1 MAPLSAA
8 ERAKRYREKNKN
20 RVQEMDALRKR
31 HMRTTMKVTSPNE
44 NKERLLRQRLYKQE
58 YRKKKAI
65 TNNSPSTSTSSST
78 DLLIDPQRSGRL
90 KRLKRHC
97 QKVQA
102 NRRLLSGALHRSS
115 KSRFF
120 LRTKRLRNP
129 NEGERK
135 MNLMIKNLAG
145 WKNSPTDP
153 I

>member
-31 HMRTTMKVTSPNE
+31 HMRTTMKVTSPN
-44 NKERLLRQRLYKQE
+44 KQE
-58 YRKKKAI
+58 YRRKKAI

-78 DLLIDPQRSGRL
+78 SSSTDFTHRSTKVRSI

-97 QKVQA
+97 QVQA